1 MTNWVRTLA
10 TSSFFASGLGAAE
23 AGLAR
28 VAIAQERGA
37 TIVGVV
43 HDSLGDAIPDAEV
56 RVIGAGVRA
65 RSDSRGAFRLSG
77 IEAGPA
83 TLSARRLGYAEFTR
97 KLRLRAGET
106 VRVDVV
112 LSHQIEVL
120 DSVHVKAPPDP
131 SDSRLAGF
139 RARARTHAGSFITR
153 ERIDRA
159 NSADLSELLRE
170 LPGVRVGPIRNQ
182 GRAIRIRGAP
192 CPPLVFVDGSPAS
205 AGEFDVDIIDL
216 RSVEGVEVYAG
227 ATEVPPEFMGPRDLD
242 GCGVIAIWSRPA
254 RPRPKRGT
262 EPAPAPRQ
270 RSAALRH

>member
-10 TSSFFASGLGAAE
+10 TSGFFASGLGVAE
-23 AGLAR
+23 AGLTQ

-43 HDSLGDAIPDAEV
+43 HDSLGEAVPDVEV
-56 RVIGAGVRA
+56 RVLGAGIRA

-83 TLSARRLGYAEFTR
+83 TLSARRLGYEEFTQ

-106 VRVDVV
+106 IRVNVV
-112 LSHQIEVL
+112 LSRQIELL
-120 DSVHVKAPPDP
+120 DSVHVKAPVDP

-139 RARARTHAGSFITR
+139 RARVRTHAGSFITR

-159 NSADLSELLRE
+159 NSADLSDLLRE
-170 LPGVRVGPIRNQ
+170 LPGVRIGPIRNQ

-254 RPRPKRGT
+254 RPRPKRST
-262 EPAPAPRQ
+262 DPAPPQ
-270 RSAALRH
+270 RKRGDARGH